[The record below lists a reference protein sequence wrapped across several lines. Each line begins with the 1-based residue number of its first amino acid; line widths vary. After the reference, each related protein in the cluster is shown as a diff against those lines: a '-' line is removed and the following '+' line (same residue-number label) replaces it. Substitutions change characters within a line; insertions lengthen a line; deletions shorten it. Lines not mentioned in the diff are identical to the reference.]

1 MQFRNQ
7 PMDFLPIKFSMFR
20 QYIEALKILQDLY
33 KIGFREVS
41 HEVNMVAGPGGDMF
55 YHFFEV
61 VFLKVR
67 NN

>member
-1 MQFRNQ
+1 
-7 PMDFLPIKFSMFR
+7 MFR

-33 KIGFREVS
+33 KIGYREVS